1 MRIRRIGHN
10 VAIAG
15 LFGLSFLGIQPSQ
28 AATKPVA
35 PKVADCYLLV
45 TSELGSLVS
54 TKSPISCSK
63 THNAETFKVFKWK
76 KATNPATLTEI
87 ERRAE
92 IESICKPVDKFD
104 DFFNSWSYKI
114 PTASQWKSGTR
125 IVRCDLN
132 VTNFESETV
141 TYKSWR
147 GKKLI
152 LT

>member
-1 MRIRRIGHN
+1 MRIRRIGLT

-15 LFGLSFLGIQPSQ
+15 LFGLFFLGIHPAQ
-28 AATKPVA
+28 ATTKA
-35 PKVADCYLLV
+35 ITPKVADCYLLA

-54 TKSPISCSK
+54 TKSPITCSK
-63 THNAETFKVFKWK
+63 THNAETFRVFKWK
-76 KATNPATLTEI
+76 KVTNPATLSEI

-132 VTNFESETV
+132 VANFESETV

-147 GKKLI
+147 GQKLK
-152 LT
+152 LS